1 MHRKRKVVKAAA
13 ITGLTLVMTTGF
25 ALASIGTGTVT
36 ADSLRLR
43 SQANTNSATLTFAPR
58 DSVVTLLEELD
69 GWYKVSYDD
78 QVGYMSADWLKVSH
92 SSSEIVMGLGTVTTD
107 TLDIRSG
114 AGLVFNSL
122 GVLYKDASVIILE
135 DCGNGWYKVSGA
147 GCIGYV
153 SAECVEVDNN
163 RGSAIDTEPVGT
175 GTVNVTCMDVRFGPG
190 NGYSSIGYLYSKE
203 PVSILKD
210 CGNGWYQIAYGSGSA
225 YVRADYI
232 TRNDIEAGQED
243 ADATE
248 AASQAD
254 ATQAEDQEAASQTD
268 ASDNA
273 KTQEAA
279 VSVDTASSDTSSSE
293 NSFTA
298 YVTEALNVRSGA
310 GTDYSRLGVLYAG
323 NSVTVLEEAN
333 GWYKI
338 SYQDGVGYVSTEYI
352 SKTLD
357 FANFTSDSSSSSES
371 SSSNI
376 TNSNAGSSSNSNTGS
391 SSNNNSN
398 SNVGSAPASSVGA
411 QAVELAKA
419 QLGKPYVYGAAGPNG
434 FDCSGLFYYIFNQ
447 LGVPIAR
454 GSSNQ
459 YYSSGTFVSVDEMQ
473 PGDLV
478 YLFDPRFDSSGGT
491 LPTTHVMMY
500 IGDNTVIHASTTSYT
515 VQCDTLF
522 GGYYGNYV
530 VAVKRMG

>member
-78 QVGYMSADWLKVSH
+78 QVGYMSADWLKVSQ
-92 SSSEIVMGLGTVTTD
+92 SSSEIVMGLGTVTAD

-114 AGLVFNSL
+114 AGLVYNSL

-153 SAECVEVDNN
+153 SAECVEVANN

-232 TRNDIEAGQED
+232 TRDDLEADQED
-243 ADATE
+243 ADTSETASEAE
-248 AASQAD
+248 AASQ
-254 ATQAEDQEAASQTD
+254 
-268 ASDNA
+268 
-273 KTQEAA
+273 
-279 VSVDTASSDTSSSE
+279 DTAGDDAKSEEATNSQNTESSISE
-293 NSFTA
+293 ASFTA

-323 NSVTVLEEAN
+323 NTVTVLGDAVD

-338 SYQDGVGYVSTEYI
+338 SYEDGVGYVSTEYI
-352 SKTLD
+352 SHTLD
-357 FANFTSDSSSSSES
+357 FANSVTSTSSSSSES
-371 SSSNI
+371 SSNNNTSSN
-376 TNSNAGSSSNSNTGS
+376 TGSGSNSSSNSNAGS

-398 SNVGSAPASSVGA
+398 SNAGSAPASSVGA

-500 IGDNTVIHASTTSYT
+500 IGATTVIHASTTSYT